1 MEALLRSPHLI
12 DAIALM
18 TLLEAAAL
26 YALHRLRGLGPP
38 PRDWLP
44 NIVSGVL
51 LMLSL
56 RSVLAQ
62 SAWWWIAGFLLAAG
76 IVHWLDL
83 IARWRAPAK
92 PKG

>member
-1 MEALLRSPHLI
+1 MEALLRSPHLV

-18 TLLEAAAL
+18 TLIEGAVL
-26 YALHRLRGLGPP
+26 YALHHLRRLGPP

-76 IVHWLDL
+76 IVHWMDL
-83 IARWRAPAK
+83 ISRWRAPLT
-92 PKG
+92 PPR

>member
-1 MEALLRSPHLI
+1 MEALLRSPHLV

-83 IARWRAPAK
+83 ISRWRAPAK
-92 PKG
+92 RQR